1 MERAAKLTRIIE
13 FILREHAE
21 RCVQNW
27 PEPYC
32 NSLLIREEWG
42 RWGVYSVG

>member
-13 FILREHAE
+13 FILKEHAE
-21 RCVQNW
+21 RWVQNR

-42 RWGVYSVG
+42 RWVVYSVG